1 MGLGALCVLFINAS
15 GCDEALES
23 PFIDPLVGVDAAL
36 EAFEIASGLSKV
48 MV

>member
-1 MGLGALCVLFINAS
+1 MKGLFIN
-15 GCDEALES
+15 
-23 PFIDPLVGVDAAL
+23 PLVGVDAAL